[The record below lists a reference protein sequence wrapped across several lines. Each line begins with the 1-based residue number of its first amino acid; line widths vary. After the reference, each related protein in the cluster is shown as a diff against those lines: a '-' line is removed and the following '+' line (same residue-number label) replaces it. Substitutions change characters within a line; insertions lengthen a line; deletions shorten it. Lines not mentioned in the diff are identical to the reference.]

1 MPVHSNDHTTPNL
14 SLDSAPPFSP
24 EGNASTEENTPTR
37 NPRKREGFWGLSW
50 TGVAAL
56 CLMVM
61 MQLVACGSTDAN
73 GEGDTPPED
82 PPTEEPPASLF
93 AVSPSEISYGEVDTE
108 AEAEAVFTITN
119 SGDAALEGTIQVNE
133 GSEHFQASD
142 TGSYEVA
149 AGSDLEVTVTF
160 APAEEA
166 ELSGA
171 LRITHNADNAA
182 SPSAVTLAGVGVVEL
197 ADPPAR
203 P

>member
-1 MPVHSNDHTTPNL
+1 MPFHSNDHTTPNL

-24 EGNASTEENTPTR
+24 EENASTEENTPTR
-37 NPRKREGFWGLSW
+37 NTRKRGGFWGLSW
-50 TGVAAL
+50 IGVAAL

-73 GEGDTPPED
+73 DDD
-82 PPTEEPPASLF
+82 PPTEEPPAPSF

-142 TGSYEVA
+142 TGSYEIA
-149 AGSDLEVTVTF
+149 AGSDLEVTVIF

-166 ELSGA
+166 ELSGV

-182 SPSAVTLAGVGVVEL
+182 SPSVVTLAGVGVVEL